1 MSNAILEQNDEGVIC
16 VSGTLG
22 FDHVAALL
30 LASEPFFAGQ
40 ADLAFNLNS
49 VEKTDSAGLA
59 LLVEWMAMAQR
70 SGQGICFQE
79 IPEQMLEIAR
89 VSGLDGIL
97 PIV

>member
-1 MSNAILEQNDEGVIC
+1 M
-16 VSGTLG
+16 
-22 FDHVAALL
+22 
-30 LASEPFFAGQ
+30 
-40 ADLAFNLNS
+40 
-49 VEKTDSAGLA
+49 A